1 MTRKYVHDLRVYPVP
16 VRLLRMEK
24 QNVTLSLPR
33 SILRQVKKIAIE
45 QDRSLSGLMVELL
58 TELVERED
66 QYANARRQYLALLEQ
81 DTDLGTSGSIS
92 WTRTDL
98 HDR

>member
-1 MTRKYVHDLRVYPVP
+1 MKVCPLPERM
-16 VRLLRMEK
+16 LRMDK

-33 SILRQVKKIAIE
+33 SILRKAKKIAIDR
-45 QDRSLSGLMVELL
+45 DRSLSGLMVELL

-66 QYANARRQYLALLEQ
+66 QYASAKRQYLALLDQ
-81 DTDLGTSGSIS
+81 DTDLGTNGSIS
-92 WTRTDL
+92 WTRADL

>member
-1 MTRKYVHDLRVYPVP
+1 MD
-16 VRLLRMEK
+16 K

-33 SILRQVKKIAIE
+33 AILRKAKKIAID

-66 QYANARRQYLALLEQ
+66 LYASAQRQHLALLDQ
-81 DTDLGTSGSIS
+81 DTDLGTNGSIS

-98 HDR
+98 HER

>member
-1 MTRKYVHDLRVYPVP
+1 MD
-16 VRLLRMEK
+16 K

-33 SILRQVKKIAIE
+33 SILRKAKMIAME
-45 QDRSLSGLMVELL
+45 QDRSLSALMVELL

-66 QYANARRQYLALLEQ
+66 QYARAKRKYLALLDQ
-81 DTDLGTSGSIS
+81 DTDLGTNGSIG
-92 WTRTDL
+92 WTRADL

>member
-1 MTRKYVHDLRVYPVP
+1 
-16 VRLLRMEK
+16 MEK

-33 SILRQVKKIAIE
+33 SVLRKAKKIAID
-45 QDRSLSGLMVELL
+45 QDLSLSGLMVELL

-66 QYANARRQYLALLEQ
+66 QYASSQRQYLALLEQ
-81 DTDLGTSGSIS
+81 ETDMGTNGLIS
-92 WTRTDL
+92 WTRGDL

>member
-1 MTRKYVHDLRVYPVP
+1 
-16 VRLLRMEK
+16 MEK

-33 SILRQVKKIAIE
+33 SILRKAKKIAVD
-45 QDRSLSGLMVELL
+45 QDLSLSGLMVELL

-66 QYANARRQYLALLEQ
+66 QYASSQRQYLALLEQ
-81 DTDLGTSGSIS
+81 DTDLGTDGIIS
-92 WTRTDL
+92 WTRADL

>member
-1 MTRKYVHDLRVYPVP
+1 
-16 VRLLRMEK
+16 MEK

-33 SILRQVKKIAIE
+33 SVLRKAKKIAID
-45 QDRSLSGLMVELL
+45 QDLSLSGLMVELL

-66 QYANARRQYLALLEQ
+66 QYASSQRQYLALLEQ
-81 DTDLGTSGSIS
+81 DTDLGTDGLIS
-92 WTRTDL
+92 WTRADL

>member
-1 MTRKYVHDLRVYPVP
+1 MD
-16 VRLLRMEK
+16 K

-33 SILRQVKKIAIE
+33 SVLRKAEEIAKD
-45 QDRSLSGLMVELL
+45 QNRSLSELEVELL

-66 QYANARRQYLALLEQ
+66 QYANAKCKHLALVTQ
-81 DTDLGTSGSIS
+81 DTDLGTFGSTS
-92 WTRTDL
+92 WTRADL

>member
-1 MTRKYVHDLRVYPVP
+1 
-16 VRLLRMEK
+16 MEK

-33 SILRQVKKIAIE
+33 SILRKAKKIAID
-45 QDRSLSGLMVELL
+45 QDLSLSGLMVELL

-66 QYANARRQYLALLEQ
+66 QYASSQRQYLALLEQ
-81 DTDLGTSGSIS
+81 DTDLGTDGLIS
-92 WTRTDL
+92 WTRADL

>member
-1 MTRKYVHDLRVYPVP
+1 MKVCPLLERM
-16 VRLLRMEK
+16 LRMDK

-33 SILRQVKKIAIE
+33 SILRKAKKIAIDR
-45 QDRSLSGLMVELL
+45 DRSLSGLMVELL

-66 QYANARRQYLALLEQ
+66 QYASAKRQYLALLDQ
-81 DTDLGTSGSIS
+81 DTDLGTNGSIS
-92 WTRTDL
+92 WTRADL

>member
-1 MTRKYVHDLRVYPVP
+1 
-16 VRLLRMEK
+16 MEK

-33 SILRQVKKIAIE
+33 SVLRKAKKIAID
-45 QDRSLSGLMVELL
+45 QDLSLSGLMVELL

-66 QYANARRQYLALLEQ
+66 QYASSQRQYLALLEQ
-81 DTDLGTSGSIS
+81 GTDLGTDGSIG
-92 WTRTDL
+92 WTRADL